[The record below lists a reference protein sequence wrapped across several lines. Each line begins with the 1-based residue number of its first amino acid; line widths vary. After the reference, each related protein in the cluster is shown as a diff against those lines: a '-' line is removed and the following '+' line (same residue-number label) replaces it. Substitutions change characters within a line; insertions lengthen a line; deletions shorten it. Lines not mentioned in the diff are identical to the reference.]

1 MNWTL
6 PPLENTAMIATGIGL
21 IILGYLAGSIP
32 TGLLLSK
39 AFSNVDPRKEGSR
52 NIGATNIFRTAG
64 KKLGAL
70 TLIGDCLKGLIP
82 VLLALWFMGSEF
94 WVCLVALSAFAGH
107 LFSVF
112 LKFKGGKG
120 VATALGIYL
129 GIAPLAV
136 LIDAGVFFGVVLK
149 WRFVSLG
156 SLTAAAAMPI
166 LIAILTESKPYL
178 FSSLI
183 IAGLIYYRHEAN
195 IRRLLSGS
203 ENKVRL

>member
-1 MNWTL
+1 ML
-6 PPLENTAMIATGIGL
+6 VAGIGL

-39 AFSNVDPRKEGSR
+39 AFSDVDPRTEGSR

-70 TLIGDCLKGLIP
+70 TLVGDCLKGLIP
-82 VLLALWFMGSEF
+82 VLLALWLMGSDG

-107 LFSVF
+107 LFPVF

-120 VATALGIYL
+120 VATALGVYL

-136 LIDAGVFFGVVLK
+136 LIDAVIFFGVVLK
-149 WRFVSLG
+149 WKFVSLG
-156 SLTAAAAMPI
+156 SLTAAAVMPI
-166 LIAILTESKPYL
+166 LITILTQSKPYVIA
-178 FSSLI
+178 SLI
-183 IAGLIYYRHEAN
+183 IAGLICYRHYGN
-195 IRRLLSGS
+195 IQRLLAGS
-203 ENKVRL
+203 ENKLRL